1 MNYFGT
7 QRLGQRD
14 ESSSIPS
21 QLGCYLLQ
29 KQWKKAVGLFL
40 EPNAVF
46 TVRLTL
52 SFHAQDDNSIE
63 SLRLFHEG
71 DIKGAI
77 KHCSIS
83 SYVLLAILRV
93 APIFLSIEPSR
104 RFIVSAMTTSSSN
117 WTTHHLPSNPSFSFP
132 FCVLFPPSSS
142 PSTSKL
148 SNRFFSTRFCNG
160 EFNISTSQFSQ
171 AICSST
177 TTRLPRKA
185 AWVRLCCLSADT
197 M

>member
-40 EPNAVF
+40 EPDAVF

-52 SFHAQDDNSIE
+52 SFHVQDDNSIE

-93 APIFLSIEPSR
+93 APICSQLNLPDDSSFRLRQLQAAIGRPIIFPAIRAFPFHSACDSLRTAHLLRQSVPIAA
-104 RFIVSAMTTSSSN
+104 FQQGSAMANST
-117 WTTHHLPSNPSFSFP
+117 LPPVN
-132 FCVLFPPSSS
+132 S
-142 PSTSKL
+142 PRRSVSPRRL
-148 SNRFFSTRFCNG
+148 ACFG
-160 EFNISTSQFSQ
+160 
-171 AICSST
+171 
-177 TTRLPRKA
+177 RLPE
-185 AWVRLCCLSADT
+185 
-197 M
+197 

>member
-52 SFHAQDDNSIE
+52 SFHVQDDNSIE
-63 SLRLFHEG
+63 SLRLFHDG

-83 SYVLLAILRV
+83 SFVLLAILRV
-93 APIFLSIEPSR
+93 APIF
-104 RFIVSAMTTSSSN
+104 
-117 WTTHHLPSNPSFSFP
+117 
-132 FCVLFPPSSS
+132 
-142 PSTSKL
+142 
-148 SNRFFSTRFCNG
+148 
-160 EFNISTSQFSQ
+160 FN
-171 AICSST
+171 
-177 TTRLPRKA
+177 
-185 AWVRLCCLSADT
+185 
-197 M
+197 

>member
-1 MNYFGT
+1 MWRFVNYFGT

-46 TVRLTL
+46 TVRLSL
-52 SFHAQDDNSIE
+52 SFHVQDDNSIE
-63 SLRLFHEG
+63 SLRLLHEG

-93 APIFLSIEPSR
+93 APIFFSI
-104 RFIVSAMTTSSSN
+104 SN
-117 WTTHHLPSNPSFSFP
+117 WTTHHLLSNPSFSFP
-132 FCVLFPPSSS
+132 FCVPFPPNSS
-142 PSTSKL
+142 PSTSKP
-148 SNRFFSTRFCNG
+148 SNRFFSIRFCNG
-160 EFNISTSQFSQ
+160 EFNTSTSQFSQ
-171 AICSST
+171 AICFST
-177 TTRLPRKA
+177 TTRLPWKA